1 MAHHERRISENF
13 NIHCLTENR
22 RLTISCL
29 KENRDVFIGT
39 QTGSGKSLTYECVP
53 LVFGETA
60 VTVVTPLVNIM
71 KEQLERLS
79 SYGYRAVYIEV
90 KELQAATTT
99 SFVLGRRS

>member
-13 NIHCLTENR
+13 NINCLTENQ

-29 KENRDVFIGT
+29 KENRDVFIVT
-39 QTGSGKSLTYECVP
+39 QTGSRKSLTYE

-71 KEQLERLS
+71 KEQLERLPS
-79 SYGYRAVYIEV
+79 
-90 KELQAATTT
+90 
-99 SFVLGRRS
+99 

>member
-13 NIHCLTENR
+13 NIHCLTENQ
-22 RLTISCL
+22 RLTISYL

-39 QTGSGKSLTYECVP
+39 QTGSGKSLTFE

-71 KEQLERLS
+71 KDQLERLS
-79 SYGYRAVYIEV
+79 S
-90 KELQAATTT
+90 
-99 SFVLGRRS
+99 